1 MPIPDRPIR
10 SLLFVPASK
19 PALAGKAARSPA
31 DAVCL
36 DLEDGVAPAEKEAAR
51 AHVVQMLSRLEFG
64 PRVRVVRINGADTPF
79 AYRDL
84 VEVVEGAGARLD
96 VVMLPKV
103 ESAFDVAFADR
114 LLTQI
119 EARMGLSRRI
129 GLEAQIESAA
139 GFLSVGAI
147 AAASPRLEAL
157 VFGAGDY
164 AASMQMPSSGIG
176 VRDAHDEAYP
186 GHRWHAVMHTVVA
199 AARTHGLRCLDGPHA
214 AYGDA
219 DGLATACRLAR
230 ALGFDGK
237 QCIHPAQLDLVNQA
251 FSPTADEVAWAEAVV
266 AACDR
271 AEQGGQGAATHEG
284 RMIDAATRRM
294 AEGVLL
300 RHERVRV
307 RHLIPDPPGGEP
319 R

>member
-1 MPIPDRPIR
+1 MPTADRLIR

-19 PALAGKAARSPA
+19 PALAGKAARSAA

-36 DLEDGVAPAEKEAAR
+36 DLEDGVAPAEKDAAR
-51 AHVVQMLSRLEFG
+51 TTAVDLLRSVEFG
-64 PRVRVVRINGADTPF
+64 PRVRIVRINGADTPF

-84 VEVVEGAGARLD
+84 VELVEGAGAQIDL
-96 VVMLPKV
+96 VMLPKV

-119 EARMGLSRRI
+119 EARTGLSRRI

-139 GFLSVGAI
+139 GFLNAGAI
-147 AAASPRLEAL
+147 AAASSRLEAL

-164 AASMQMPSSGIG
+164 AASMGMPSIGIG

-186 GHRWHAVMHTVVA
+186 GHRWHAVMHAIVA
-199 AARTHGLRCLDGPHA
+199 AARAHGLRCLDGPHA
-214 AYGDA
+214 AYGDL
-219 DGLATACRLAR
+219 DGLRAACRLAR
-230 ALGFDGK
+230 TLGFDGK
-237 QCIHPAQLDLVNQA
+237 QCIHPAQLDPVNQA
-251 FSPTADEVAWAEAVV
+251 FSPTTDEVAWAEAVV

-271 AEQGGQGAATHEG
+271 AEQGGQGAAAHEG

-294 AEGVLL
+294 AQGVLL